1 MNFKIFKNLKINIV
15 HDYVLL
21 LKKKKIESDSKSVY
35 KNMFANNSEYL
46 EQKSVLK

>member
-21 LKKKKIESDSKSVY
+21 LKKKKLKVILNRFIKICSQITVNTWSK
-35 KNMFANNSEYL
+35 NLF
-46 EQKSVLK
+46 